1 MLLMAARRP
10 EAPSASGPRV
20 HVTVDG
26 RELTLS
32 NLDKHLYPA
41 AGFRKADVIDYYRRI
56 APVMLPHLAG
66 RPPTLVRAPDGA
78 AGERFFEKRCPPHHP
93 RWVRQSEPLEP
104 NGGQRSCVVDNLPT
118 LVWLANLAALELHT
132 NQWRL
137 PDVDTPRAVVLD
149 LDPGPSADVVDCCR
163 VAVDLREVLDALGLI
178 AVVKTS
184 GGKGLHISVPLN
196 PTKKDA
202 PITDEHTK
210 TFALALG
217 QLLAARD
224 PKRVTVNMAKAERR
238 GRVFVD
244 WSQNDRHKTTICA
257 YSLRIAERP
266 TVSTPITWDEV
277 HDTLDRDDAD
287 ALTFE
292 APAVLERVADG
303 VDHYAESLTRHQV
316 LPELSPR

>member
-1 MLLMAARRP
+1 MSSRSRT
-10 EAPSASGPRV
+10 STSI
-20 HVTVDG
+20 
-26 RELTLS
+26 
-32 NLDKHLYPA
+32 LYPA

-93 RWVRQSEPLEP
+93 AWVQVSEPLEP
-104 NGGQRSCVVDNLPT
+104 NGGQRSCVVEDLPT

-137 PDVDTPRAVVLD
+137 PDVNRPCAVVLD
-149 LDPGPSADVVDCCR
+149 LDPGPPADVLDCCR
-163 VAVDLREVLDALGLI
+163 VAIELRELLDALGLD

-196 PTKKDA
+196 GKKNDA
-202 PITDEHTK
+202 PVTDDDTK
-210 TFALALG
+210 NFALALG
-217 QLLAARD
+217 QMLVARD
-224 PKRVTVNMAKAERR
+224 PKRTTVNMAKSERG
-238 GRVFVD
+238 GRVFID

-266 TVSTPITWDEV
+266 SVSTPVTWDEV
-277 HDTLDRDDAD
+277 HDALDGGDARGAVVRGARRARTRRRRRRPLRGVAHPAPGVAC
-287 ALTFE
+287 ALG
-292 APAVLERVADG
+292 DG
-303 VDHYAESLTRHQV
+303 GL
-316 LPELSPR
+316 